1 MNAMDDLNRL
11 HARWRAAEPGP
22 DVPMD
27 DGPDDAADA
36 AFGALFTA
44 AVPPVRVPGAFAAE
58 TMQAVS
64 RVAAEDTVRARRTR
78 RVLGVGSVA
87 ASLIALYFGSAP
99 ALALLSSLFVTTLD
113 VLVATVVWF
122 ASSADSRPDLWSVI
136 GNMGRAAGAFVS
148 DPKVTIV
155 LLTLQGIAIAA
166 FIGLQR
172 LLNSGPEYY
181 K

>member
-1 MNAMDDLNRL
+1 MDDLTRL
-11 HARWRAAEPGP
+11 HARWRAAEPEPG
-22 DVPMD
+22 VPMD

-36 AFGALFTA
+36 AFAALFSA
-44 AVPPVRVPGAFAAE
+44 AVPPVHVPADFTAE

-64 RVAAEDTVRARRTR
+64 RVAAEDAVRARRTR

-87 ASLIALYFGSAP
+87 AAVVALYFGFAP
-99 ALALLSSLFVTTLD
+99 ALSLLSSLFVTTLD
-113 VLVATVVWF
+113 LLVATVVWF
-122 ASSADSRPDLWSVI
+122 ASSADSRPDVWSVI